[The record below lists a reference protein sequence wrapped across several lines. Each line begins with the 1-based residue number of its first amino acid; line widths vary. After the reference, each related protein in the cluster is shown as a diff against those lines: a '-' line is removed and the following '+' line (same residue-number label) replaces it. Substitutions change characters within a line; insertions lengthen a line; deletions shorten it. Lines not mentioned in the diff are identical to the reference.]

1 MADTTI
7 DDLFQQAEAIG
18 KDEGTPIFSDA
29 AMDVM
34 NSMALDYGLQLNAGL
49 GLAPADMKAEDPLL
63 VAFVL
68 DNSGSIDGI
77 VDGPAAV
84 CEGHKLYLD
93 TLSESK
99 EKNGILVGT
108 WLLNDIL
115 PIHPFVTLDNAT
127 RLVAGTNYS
136 ARGMTPLYRKVC
148 EVLSI
153 LNLKMQVEYFDAG
166 CTCRAILVVVTDGN
180 DQDYNITKARTA
192 AECKTLAQ
200 ELGELLII
208 QFMGI
213 SDGVTPFEDVA
224 ISMGVSANQ
233 IMLPGAD
240 PHEIRAAFD
249 LASRSALSASQS
261 ADTFS
266 QVAMN
271 GFVT

>member
-1 MADTTI
+1 
-7 DDLFQQAEAIG
+7 
-18 KDEGTPIFSDA
+18 
-29 AMDVM
+29 
-34 NSMALDYGLQLNAGL
+34 
-49 GLAPADMKAEDPLL
+49 
-63 VAFVL
+63 
-68 DNSGSIDGI
+68 
-77 VDGPAAV
+77 
-84 CEGHKLYLD
+84 
-93 TLSESK
+93 
-99 EKNGILVGT
+99 
-108 WLLNDIL
+108 
-115 PIHPFVTLDNAT
+115 
-127 RLVAGTNYS
+127 
-136 ARGMTPLYRKVC
+136 MTPLYRKVC